1 MLLIVDEKGTEFG
14 GPSARLAENPHCNT
28 RSAGSGL
35 CEVEM
40 SSADA
45 RGRLPV
51 IFGGGA
57 HVLTIDY
64 GLFSFPGER
73 KTLRGRAGGVLCQ
86 KDLERM
92 MSTDRYSLFLD
103 TERLILKIIC

>member
-57 HVLTIDY
+57 HVLTIGY

-73 KTLRGRAGGVLCQ
+73 KTLRGRAGGFYVKKTLN
-86 KDLERM
+86 E
-92 MSTDRYSLFLD
+92 
-103 TERLILKIIC
+103 